1 MRLIQHLFFALAL
14 TAAAAASA
22 SADKPVNGR
31 EYLQLP
37 ETQNTDAGAK
47 IEVTEFF
54 SYSCPHCHAFEP
66 ALAAW
71 VAKNQGKIVFKRVHV
86 AFNGADVPLQRLYST
101 LEALGVTEQNHAKVF
116 EAIHVKR
123 ARLNSDEAVFEWAQ
137 SAGLDA
143 AKFSEA
149 YRSFGT
155 QARVNRAKAMATSY
169 KINQW
174 PMLAIDGRFLTSP
187 YQAGSTASPALG
199 EAESQQAALKVV
211 DALVAKSLAE
221 KK

>member
-86 AFNGADVPLQRLYST
+86 AFSGGDVPLQRLYST
-101 LEALGVTEQNHAKVF
+101 LEALGATEQNHAKVF

-123 ARLNSDEAVFEWAQ
+123 TRLNTDEAVFDWAQ
-137 SAGLDA
+137 SVGLDR
-143 AKFSEA
+143 AKFSDA

-155 QARVNRAKAMATSY
+155 QARVNRAKGMATSY
-169 KINQW
+169 MINQW
-174 PMLAIDGRFLTSP
+174 PMIAVDGKFLTSP
-187 YQAGSTASPALG
+187 HQVGSAVNPPLN
-199 EAESQQAALKVV
+199 EAEGQVGAFKVM
-211 DALVAKSLAE
+211 DFLVAKSLAE